1 MKQKQSVGLPIIRF
15 PIHIFIKFQRLL
27 KFKIRR
33 IWKKSL
39 TQDSM
44 CQQDFIFEKAS
55 IIFQTS

>member
-1 MKQKQSVGLPIIRF
+1 MKQKQSVRLLVIQF

-27 KFKIRR
+27 KFEIQR
-33 IWKKSL
+33 IWKNSL

-44 CQQDFIFEKAS
+44 CQQDFLFEKAS